1 MQKCMQFNAAALRL
15 AALYAPFAWRAYPFC
30 VAERCMAIGLVNTN
44 AGARHYMRDD
54 TVGLGIWTKL
64 NAT

>member
-1 MQKCMQFNAAALRL
+1 MQKCMQFSAAALRL

-44 AGARHYMRDD
+44 PKTLVACWVPLTCACDMHS
-54 TVGLGIWTKL
+54 VL
-64 NAT
+64 